1 MVNEMSGKNK
11 PRFDEKRDHE
21 WRKRLSKLAYKVT
34 RQGGTERAFS
44 GELYTENRDGDYHC
58 VCCNHLLFTSE
69 MKYESGCGWP
79 SFHTEHPEAGI
90 VRLEDYSHGMI
101 RVEVRCQSCD
111 AHLGHVFNDGPRE
124 HGGERYCINS
134 VCLDFMMEES
144 E

>member
-1 MVNEMSGKNK
+1 
-11 PRFDEKRDHE
+11 
-21 WRKRLSKLAYKVT
+21 
-34 RQGGTERAFS
+34 
-44 GELYTENRDGDYHC
+44 
-58 VCCNHLLFTSE
+58 

-134 VCLDFMMEES
+134 VCLDFIMEES

>member
-1 MVNEMSGKNK
+1 VNEMSVKKK
-11 PRFDEKRDHE
+11 PFFDEKRDDE
-21 WRKRLSKLAYKVT
+21 WRNRLSKLAYNVT
-34 RQGGTERAFS
+34 RQGATERAFS
-44 GELYTENRDGDYHC
+44 GDLYAENRDGDYHC

-124 HGGERYCINS
+124 NGGERYCINS
-134 VCLDFMMEES
+134 VCLDFIMEES

>member
-44 GELYTENRDGDYHC
+44 GDLYTENRDGDYHC

>member
-1 MVNEMSGKNK
+1 MSVKKK
-11 PRFDEKRDHE
+11 PFFDEKRDDE
-21 WRKRLSKLAYKVT
+21 WRNRLSKLAYNVT
-34 RQGGTERAFS
+34 RQGATERAFS
-44 GELYTENRDGDYHC
+44 GDLYAENRDGDYHC

-124 HGGERYCINS
+124 NGGERYCINS
-134 VCLDFMMEES
+134 VCLDFIMEES

>member
-1 MVNEMSGKNK
+1 MVNDMSGKNK

-134 VCLDFMMEES
+134 VCLDFIMGES